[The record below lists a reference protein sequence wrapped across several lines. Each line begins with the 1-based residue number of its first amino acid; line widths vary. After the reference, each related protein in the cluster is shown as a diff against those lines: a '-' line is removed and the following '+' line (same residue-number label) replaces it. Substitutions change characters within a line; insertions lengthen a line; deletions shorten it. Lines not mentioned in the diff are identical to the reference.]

1 MSIPDYGKQ
10 RHTGQINILFRTLQ
24 NIGKGVYKEK
34 GSKFYGYA
42 YPCQSVDTV
51 KQHLER
57 LRKENSGC
65 VHVCYAYCLGSK
77 KEDYRYSDDG
87 EPSNS
92 AGAPIYGQIK
102 SFDLT
107 NVLIAV
113 VRYYGGT
120 NLGVGGLINAY
131 RTAAKEAFE
140 NATIVEDED
149 KMEFEINFSYASM
162 PFIMNEIKSSDCII
176 LEQKFDEKPMLK
188 LSVPISNDYL
198 MEYLQNMK
206 DVKVLK

>member
-1 MSIPDYGKQ
+1 LYLTIDK
-10 RHTGQINILFRTLQ
+10 TGA
-24 NIGKGVYKEK
+24 GEYKEK

-42 YPCQSVDTV
+42 YPCDDVDSV
-51 KQHLER
+51 KRQLER
-57 LRKENSGC
+57 LRKENPGC
-65 VHVCYAYCLGSK
+65 VHVCYAYRFGSN
-77 KEDYRYSDDG
+77 KETFRYSDDG

-131 RTAAKEAFE
+131 RTAAKEALE
-140 NATIVEDED
+140 NASISEDED
-149 KMEFEINFSYASM
+149 RILIEVNFPYEAM
-162 PFIMNEIKSSDCII
+162 PFVMNEVKASNCKI
-176 LEQKFDEKPMLK
+176 LEQDFEENPKLK
-188 LSVPISNDYL
+188 LSIPASNTAL
-198 MEYLQNMK
+198 IPALQS
-206 DVKVLK
+206 LKGVIITEF

>member
-1 MSIPDYGKQ
+1 MF
-10 RHTGQINILFRTLQ
+10 HTLSVSGEGF
-24 NIGKGVYKEK
+24 YKEK
-34 GSKFYGYA
+34 GSKFLGFA
-42 YPCQSVDTV
+42 YPCSTIEEV
-51 KQHLER
+51 KAHLER
-57 LRKENSGC
+57 LRKENHGC

-107 NVLIAV
+107 NVLVAV

-131 RTAAKEAFE
+131 RTAAKGAFE
-140 NATIVEDED
+140 NATIIEDED
-149 KMEFEINFSYASM
+149 REIIELRFTYEAM
-162 PFIMNEIKSSDCII
+162 PFVMNAVKASDCII
-176 LEQKFDEKPMLK
+176 LEQVFEEKPRLK
-188 LSVPISNDYL
+188 LSIPEPNKELLRRLSSIKGVNKK
-198 MEYLQNMK
+198 N
-206 DVKVLK
+206 V

>member
-1 MSIPDYGKQ
+1 M
-10 RHTGQINILFRTLQ
+10 FRT
-24 NIGKGVYKEK
+24 IAKSSEGVYKEK

-42 YPCQSVDTV
+42 IPVQSVQEV
-51 KQHLER
+51 KEHLDS
-57 LRKENSGC
+57 LRKENQGC
-65 VHVCYAYCLGSK
+65 VHVCFAYCLGSK

-107 NVLIAV
+107 NIVIAV

-131 RTAAKEAFE
+131 RTAAKEAIE
-140 NATIVEDED
+140 NATIINDED
-149 KMEFEINFSYASM
+149 RNIFEVTFTYEAM
-162 PFIMNEIKSSDCII
+162 PFVMNEVKNSDCKII
-176 LEQKFDEKPMLK
+176 EQDFQTSPRLK
-188 LSVPISNDYL
+188 LSVPVSNERLPDRLIKIKSVEL
-198 MEYLQNMK
+198 MK
-206 DVKVLK
+206 

>member
-1 MSIPDYGKQ
+1 M
-10 RHTGQINILFRTLQ
+10 FRTLK
-24 NIGKGVYKEK
+24 NTGKGVYKEK

-42 YPCQSVDTV
+42 YPCQSVEKV
-51 KQHLER
+51 KEHLER
-57 LRKENSGC
+57 LRKENPGC

-77 KEDYRYSDDG
+77 KEDWRYSDDG

-102 SFDLT
+102 SFELT
-107 NVLIAV
+107 NVLVAV

-140 NATIVEDED
+140 NANIVEDED
-149 KMEFEINFSYASM
+149 RIVIEVYFTYAVM
-162 PFIMNEIKSSDCII
+162 PFVMNEVKSSDCII
-176 LEQKFDEKPMLK
+176 QEQKFEDQPMLK
-188 LSVPISNDYL
+188 ISMPISNDYL
-198 MEYLQNMK
+198 MEQLQNMK
-206 DVKVLK
+206 DVKVFK

>member
-1 MSIPDYGKQ
+1 M
-10 RHTGQINILFRTLQ
+10 FRT
-24 NIGKGVYKEK
+24 IEVPGEGFYREK
-34 GSKFYGYA
+34 GSKFLGYA
-42 YPCQSVDTV
+42 YPCSNIDEV
-51 KQHLER
+51 KTHLER
-57 LRKENSGC
+57 LRKENHGC

-107 NVLIAV
+107 NVLVAV

-131 RTAAKEAFE
+131 RTAAKDAFE
-140 NATIVEDED
+140 NARIVEDED
-149 KMEFEINFSYASM
+149 RNEIELRFTYEAM
-162 PFIMNEIKSSDCII
+162 PFVMNAVKASNCII
-176 LEQKFDEKPMLK
+176 LHQDFEENPSLK
-188 LSVPISNDYL
+188 LSIPESNVQL
-198 MEYLQNMK
+198 IQVLEKIEGVLQT
-206 DVKVLK
+206 

>member
-1 MSIPDYGKQ
+1 
-10 RHTGQINILFRTLQ
+10 LFRT
-24 NIGKGVYKEK
+24 IEKSSEGVYKEK

-42 YPCQSVDTV
+42 IPIQSIQEI
-51 KQHLER
+51 KEHLDY
-57 LRKENSGC
+57 LRKENPGC

-107 NVLIAV
+107 NIVIAV

-120 NLGVGGLINAY
+120 KLGVGGLINAY
-131 RTAAKEAFE
+131 RTAAKEAIE
-140 NATIVEDED
+140 NATIIEDED
-149 KMEFEINFSYASM
+149 RNIFEVTFTYEAM
-162 PFIMNEIKSSDCII
+162 PFVMNVVKNSNCKII
-176 LEQKFDEKPMLK
+176 EQDFQTSPRLK
-188 LSVPISNDYL
+188 LSVPVSNERLPDRLIKIKSVEL
-198 MEYLQNMK
+198 MK
-206 DVKVLK
+206 

>member
-1 MSIPDYGKQ
+1 
-10 RHTGQINILFRTLQ
+10 LFRTLQ

-42 YPCQSVDTV
+42 YPVQSVDAV
-51 KQHLER
+51 KEHLER
-57 LRKENSGC
+57 LRKENPGC
-65 VHVCYAYCLGSK
+65 VHVCYAYCLGSR
-77 KEDYRYSDDG
+77 KEEYRYSDDG

-107 NVLIAV
+107 NVLVAV

-131 RTAAKEAFE
+131 RTAAKEAFG
-140 NATIVEDED
+140 NAVIVEDED
-149 KMEFEINFSYASM
+149 RNTIALTFTYEAM
-162 PFIMNEIKSSDCII
+162 PFVMNMVKASDCVI
-176 LEQKFDEKPMLK
+176 LEQDFEEIPKLK
-188 LSVPISNDYL
+188 LSVPISNTEL
-198 MEYLQNMK
+198 FSELENMTGVNIGK
-206 DVKVLK
+206 

>member
-1 MSIPDYGKQ
+1 
-10 RHTGQINILFRTLQ
+10 LFRTLE

-34 GSKFYGYA
+34 GSKFLSYA
-42 YPCQSVDTV
+42 YPCSNIDEIKV
-51 KQHLER
+51 HLER
-57 LRKENSGC
+57 LRKENHGC

-92 AGAPIYGQIK
+92 AGAPMYGQIK

-107 NVLIAV
+107 NVLVAV

-140 NATIVEDED
+140 NASIVEDED
-149 KMEFEINFSYASM
+149 RLEIELNFTYAAM
-162 PFIMNEIKSSDCII
+162 PFVMNEVKSSDCII
-176 LEQKFDEKPMLK
+176 MQQNFEDRPILK
-188 LSVPISNDYL
+188 LSIPISN
-198 MEYLQNMK
+198 EYLIERLLNMK
-206 DVKVLK
+206 DVKVLN